1 MRKKL
6 RKMKSYKRHYWNDDN
21 YYHSE
26 DYGSWFM
33 KNKFN
38 DVMAGRMLRKQTLL
52 TETRKRRGYFG
63 GNDRSG
69 QIYHCFMKGWY

>member
-6 RKMKSYKRHYWNDDN
+6 REMKRYKRHYWNDDN
-21 YYHSE
+21 YYLSE

-33 KNKFN
+33 RNKFN

-63 GNDRSG
+63 GNDRNG
-69 QIYHCFMKGWY
+69 QIYRSFMKGWY